1 MDTTKEPSGTSR
13 RQFLQAAGGSMG
25 LAWLAASWP
34 TIVAASEHAHAM
46 AAADTANRSK
56 LLFLTPA
63 QARDVDAIATQ
74 IVPSGATPGAHE
86 AGVVYF
92 IDQMHAGHW
101 QEHGKEFLTGLADF
115 QARCSNH
122 HPGTAQFAD
131 LSFDEQTAYLH
142 HVQKT
147 PFFNGMR
154 FMTVIGLLALPSYGG
169 NADRLGWKLVG
180 FVDQHAWDPPFGHY
194 DAEYRGFVPYPGHTP
209 YMADSTEKSA

>member
-1 MDTTKEPSGTSR
+1 MDSTNDSSVTSR
-13 RQFLQAAGGSMG
+13 RQFLQATGGSLG

-34 TIVAASEHAHAM
+34 TIVAASAHAHAM
-46 AAADTANRSK
+46 ASADTTDRSK

-63 QARDVDAIATQ
+63 QARDVDAIASQ
-74 IVPSGATPGAHE
+74 IIPSGATPGAHE

-101 QEHGKEFLTGLADF
+101 QGYGKEFLQGLADF
-115 QARCSNH
+115 QARCAKH
-122 HPGTAQFAD
+122 HAGTAQFAD
-131 LSFDEQTAYLH
+131 LALDEQTAYLH

-154 FMTVIGLLALPSYGG
+154 FLTVIGMLALPAYGG

-194 DAEYRGFVPYPGHTP
+194 DAEYRGFEPYPGHAP
-209 YMADSTEKSA
+209 YMASPAERAS